1 MTHTVVGAAAGALL
15 ALVWVLLG
23 FWVFVLVAV
32 AMLVGAAVGR
42 AVDGRLDVHAVLD
55 AVRGRR
61 SSL

>member
-1 MTHTVVGAAAGALL
+1 MTHTVVGAAVGALL
-15 ALVWVLLG
+15 ALTWVLLG